1 MTGVLDQRRPALA
14 FLLCV
19 AVACGVGLPAFA
31 RQDST
36 ETQFRA
42 AYEAKQYPKAIELGL
57 QLVKSDPASFVHP
70 YNLACVYCLS
80 GDSKSG
86 LEWLKKAAD
95 LGFDDAELFRT
106 DPDLASIRGQ
116 AGYAEA
122 QKVVE
127 GNAGKSGGEFMSKA
141 KASEPLVIL
150 PSKHDPT
157 QPATMIV
164 ALHPFGGTAE
174 TFADQWRDVAEEAG
188 AILVLPRAVRPQG
201 TGFAWGNVGE
211 SDVILT
217 TALDK
222 VKQKHKIDEKRV
234 VLTGFSQGGQMAF
247 NLGVRHPL
255 QFAGV
260 IPVCGVYDPSY
271 APIPLIATTSLPRF
285 FIMVGATDQGVESNR
300 KAAADF
306 VAASIKTELRV
317 YPGIGH
323 AFPTNRKE
331 ELLAALKFVLGA

>member
-1 MTGVLDQRRPALA
+1 MFDLSNRRRLALQ
-14 FLLCV
+14 FSLCV
-19 AVACGVGLPAFA
+19 AVACTAGLPVLA
-31 RQDST
+31 RQDAT

-57 QLVKSDPASFVHP
+57 QLVKSDPKNFVHP

-80 GDSKSG
+80 GDAKSG
-86 LEWLKKAAD
+86 LEWLKKAAEM
-95 LGFDDAELFRT
+95 GFDDVELFRT
-106 DPDLASIRGQ
+106 DPDLAAIRRQ
-116 AGYAEA
+116 TGYAEA

-127 GNAGKSGGEFMSKA
+127 TNASKSGGEFMAKA
-141 KASEPLVIL
+141 KASEPLIVL
-150 PSKHDPT
+150 PTKHDPDK
-157 QPATMIV
+157 PATLIV

-174 TFADQWRDVAEEAG
+174 SFADQWRDVAEEVG

-201 TGFAWGNVGE
+201 AGFAWGNVGE
-211 SDVILT
+211 SDVILMN
-217 TALDK
+217 AFEK
-222 VKQKHKIDEKRV
+222 AKQKHKIDEKRV

-255 QFAGV
+255 QFTGV

-285 FIMVGATDQGVESNR
+285 FIMVGANDQGVESNR

-306 VAASIKTELRV
+306 AAASIKTELRV
-317 YPGIGH
+317 YPGVGH
-323 AFPTNRKE
+323 AFPPNRKE

>member
-1 MTGVLDQRRPALA
+1 MSGLSNRRRLA
-14 FLLCV
+14 APFTLVV
-19 AVACGVGLPAFA
+19 AVACTAGLPAFA
-31 RQDST
+31 RQAATDA
-36 ETQFRA
+36 QFRE
-42 AYEAKQYPKAIELGL
+42 AYRAKQYPKAIELGL
-57 QLVKSDPASFVHP
+57 QLVKSDPKSFVYP

-80 GDSKSG
+80 GDSKRG

-95 LGFDDAELFRT
+95 LGFDDVDLFRT

-127 GNAGKSGGEFMSKA
+127 GNANKSGGEFMAKA
-141 KASEPLVIL
+141 KVSEPLVIL

-157 QPATMIV
+157 RPATMIV

-174 TFADQWRDVAEEAG
+174 LFADQWRDVAEEVG

-217 TALDK
+217 AALEK

-247 NLGVRHPL
+247 NLGIRHPL

-260 IPVCGVYDPSY
+260 IPVCGFYDPSY
-271 APIPLIATTSLPRF
+271 APIPLIATTSLPKF
-285 FIMVGATDQGVESNR
+285 YIMVGATDQGVESNR

-306 VAASIKTELRV
+306 ASASIKTELRV
-317 YPGIGH
+317 YPGVGH
-323 AFPTNRKE
+323 AFPPNRKE